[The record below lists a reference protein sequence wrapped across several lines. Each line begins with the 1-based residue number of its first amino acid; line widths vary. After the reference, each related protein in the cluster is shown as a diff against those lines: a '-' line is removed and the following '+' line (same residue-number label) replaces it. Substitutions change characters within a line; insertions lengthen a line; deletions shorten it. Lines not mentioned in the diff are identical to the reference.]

1 MNCRNC
7 GAAMDLLGA
16 RRYFFCRHC
25 GSFHF
30 PEPLDEGVRVL
41 RPDQGPSSCGACK
54 GPLSAATLDEAY
66 DIRYCTRCRG
76 VLLAR
81 AHFAEVV
88 ERRRAWAASPPVTPS
103 PIDRRDLQRP
113 MTCPACAAAM
123 STHPYYGPGNV
134 VLDTCSTCD
143 LVWLDYGEL
152 TQIAEAPGRDRGRRR
167 APAAGAPDAD
177 AAEPDLLRLLAAQ
190 FGRRDDD

>member
-1 MNCRNC
+1 
-7 GAAMDLLGA
+7 MDLLGV

-41 RPDQGPSSCGACK
+41 QRDQGPASCGACK
-54 GPLSAATLDEAY
+54 SLLSNATLDEVY
-66 DIRYCTRCRG
+66 DVRYCARCRG

-103 PIDRRDLQRP
+103 PIDRRALQRP
-113 MTCPACAAAM
+113 MTCPACSSAM

-134 VLDTCSTCD
+134 VLDTCDTCD

-167 APAAGAPDAD
+167 PEGGAPDG
-177 AAEPDLLRLLAAQ
+177 AEPDLLKLLAVQ
-190 FGRRDDD
+190 FGRRDEED